1 MADTDLR
8 TLQEFVQ
15 TFIVT
20 PGSNEEALKVASEK
34 VGLSA
39 EEVVKPSSTLDPVER
54 LIVYRNM
61 YLLRMEEALSID
73 YPVLKTLIGVQ
84 KFWWLVDEYVKVHPS
99 RSYTLDRLGDHF
111 PEYVRQSEAFDHR
124 EFLGELAEFE
134 QTIGRVQH
142 ALRCPTVSREEAL
155 TAKLSPVHAFRLVKS
170 AFPVNRFIQAYYDQM
185 GTEPEQEKIISSSPE
200 KHHQEKT
207 VTSLGPI
214 PDPAESWCAVWRW
227 NQQVWRLELHPIA
240 VDLMSALIEGQPF
253 SRAARAVLR
262 QRHWR
267 QMITRPEL
275 EDWFLSWV
283 DSGIFRLYSEEG

>member
-1 MADTDLR
+1 M
-8 TLQEFVQ
+8 Q

-20 PGSNEEALKVASEK
+20 PGSNEEALKVASEQ

-39 EEVVKPSSTLDPVER
+39 QEVVKPSSSLDPVER

-73 YPVLKTLIGVQ
+73 YPVLKTLIGIQ
-84 KFWWLVDEYVKVHPS
+84 KFWWLVSEYVKVHPS

-111 PEYVRQSEAFDHR
+111 PEYIRQCEAFNHP
-124 EFLGELAEFE
+124 EFLAELAEFE

-142 ALRCPTVSREEAL
+142 AVRCPTVGREEAL
-155 TAKLSPVHAFRLVKS
+155 TAKLSSIPAFKLLKS
-170 AFPVNRFIQAYYDQM
+170 SFPINGFVQNYYNQL
-185 GTEPEQEKIISSSPE
+185 GSEPEQEKIISSSPQE
-200 KHHQEKT
+200 HQEEKPAT
-207 VTSLGPI
+207 VLGPI
-214 PDPAESWCAVWRW
+214 PEPGESWTAIWRW
-227 NQQVWRLELHPIA
+227 NRQVWRLELHPIA

-253 SRAARAVLR
+253 PRAARAVLR

-267 QMITRPEL
+267 QMVTRAEL

-283 DSGIFRLYSEEG
+283 DSGMFRVYVEPQTA